1 MCVYQY
7 VRMYFHT
14 HTQSYAELLE
24 VQLSD
29 SCGSHRATLG
39 ENLSSTDLDLMSEQ
53 QLGQLLELKKETS
66 KPMQEDSGNTSHS
79 VNIKPS

>member
-1 MCVYQY
+1 MCVCIYS
-7 VRMYFHT
+7 HT
-14 HTQSYAELLE
+14 HTQGYAELLE

-53 QLGQLLELKKETS
+53 QLGQLLELRKETS
-66 KPMQEDSGNTSHS
+66 KPVQEDSGNTSHG
-79 VNIKPS
+79 VNIKPN